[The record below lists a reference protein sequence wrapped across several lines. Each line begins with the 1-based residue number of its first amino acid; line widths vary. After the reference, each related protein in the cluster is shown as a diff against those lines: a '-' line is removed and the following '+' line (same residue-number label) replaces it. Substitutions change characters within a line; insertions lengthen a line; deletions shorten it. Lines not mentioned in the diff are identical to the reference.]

1 MNDRLIFIGASGTG
15 KSTAALG
22 FMTKPSE
29 TAIIQHK
36 GSAGFRYIATIPAL
50 KEMWVRDAAN
60 FTDFASHANE
70 CIRAKKTL
78 IIIDDYDYLFRDEQ
92 RGARLG
98 KSGNEKRLASQDIY
112 AEAEEVVKRLMECGA
127 TIIFTC
133 KAVAQ
138 AAGKDGSAYV
148 TEFSPFLPG
157 LHAHMETGM
166 VDGVFHFIKTGP
178 KYTARTKAW
187 EVTAGN
193 SITRYYAKATIGI
206 GDYLP
211 ETITITK
218 DAKPY
223 TLAIRQAMKDAK
235 AKMAQAFGDLAD
247 DKPDALPRAGDNGG
261 AK

>member
-1 MNDRLIFIGASGTG
+1 MNDRLIFIGAAGTG

-22 FMTKPSE
+22 FMTKPAE

-36 GSAGFRYIATIPAL
+36 GSAGFRYIAIIPAL
-50 KEMWVRDAAN
+50 KDMRVLDAAN
-60 FTDFASHANE
+60 FADFASQANE

-98 KSGNEKRLASQDIY
+98 KQGNEKRLASQDIY
-112 AEAEEVVKRLMECGA
+112 TQAEEVVKQLMECGA

-138 AAGKDGSAYV
+138 SAGKEGNAYV
-148 TEFSPFLPG
+148 TEVSPFLPG

-178 KYTARTKAW
+178 RFTAHTRAW
-187 EVTAGN
+187 ETSTGN

-211 ETITITK
+211 EVITITK

-235 AKMAQAFGDLAD
+235 IKMSQAFAELTDGTT
-247 DKPDALPRAGDNGG
+247 PPS
-261 AK
+261 